1 MEDNGPVEGQI
12 QRQEKVRQTQGIK
25 HPSLNGS
32 ENWYTTLYVWVPKRE
47 MTLKTG
53 FNPDKTKGIKEC
65 GEIPFHQ
72 QDFACENIVEIKQN
86 ENEQAQE
93 HQNFPQYWVS
103 ERHY

>member
-1 MEDNGPVEGQI
+1 
-12 QRQEKVRQTQGIK
+12 
-25 HPSLNGS
+25 
-32 ENWYTTLYVWVPKRE
+32 
-47 MTLKTG
+47 MTLKNG

-72 QDFACENIVEIKQN
+72 QDLACENIVEIRQN

-93 HQNFPQYWVS
+93 HQNFPKCWVS